1 MNREYCLKN
10 TNPISNTNTNS
21 DHEETQYNSRG
32 QKKKKVMSGKL
43 SSREEMALESQ
54 KAELKTLLSQP
65 LISRGVSGKYLT
77 MNDSQLAHQLA
88 HDNR

>member
-1 MNREYCLKN
+1 
-10 TNPISNTNTNS
+10 
-21 DHEETQYNSRG
+21 
-32 QKKKKVMSGKL
+32 MSGKL